1 MGNIQYAIFLFF
13 VFINHKEN
21 QRQENQKSKL
31 DFIRNSTLISGSEDK
46 ASACNAGDP
55 GSIPGS
61 GRSPGEGNGNPLQY
75 SCLENSMDREAWQ
88 AIVHGVAKSQTRLS
102 DFTSRHFNPKYR
114 DLNLLLHLTYKTI
127 LNNSMISRC
136 LHYTS
141 QGPAGKVF
149 QTGALVQPSKFFPG
163 DLGHT
168 LPAAKFSACKVQ
180 NLLAQRKIKRKPAT
194 F

>member
-127 LNNSMISRC
+127 LNNSMIYISLYSRET
-136 LHYTS
+136 LIDYY
-141 QGPAGKVF
+141 VI
-149 QTGALVQPSKFFPG
+149 G
-163 DLGHT
+163 DLWTSLDCIYKGT
-168 LPAAKFSACKVQ
+168 GMKK
-180 NLLAQRKIKRKPAT
+180 RKIVCRGLRGEIGRTSIIDKLWFLKIC
-194 F
+194 